1 VGSTKYSSNIAK
13 YNWILKYMH
22 LSREVDELLDYL
34 TEQKKKLGKVKG
46 KTPEILAEMKEI
58 KSQIKE
64 LTHDGKRAKGLWTE
78 SLEFTLKPLV

>member
-1 VGSTKYSSNIAK
+1 
-13 YNWILKYMH
+13 MH

-46 KTPEILAEMKEI
+46 KTPEILSEIKEI
-58 KSQIKE
+58 KTQIKE

-78 SLEFTLKPLV
+78 MPEFTVKPLV